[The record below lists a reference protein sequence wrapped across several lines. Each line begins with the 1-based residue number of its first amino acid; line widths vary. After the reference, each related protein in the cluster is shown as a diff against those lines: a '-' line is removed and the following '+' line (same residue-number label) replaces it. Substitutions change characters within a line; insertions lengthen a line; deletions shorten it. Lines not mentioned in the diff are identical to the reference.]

1 MIKILKIIG
10 EAILL
15 IVGGIEFTD
24 TIRTMKQQ
32 RTTT

>member
-10 EAILL
+10 EAMLL
-15 IVGGIEFTD
+15 IVGGIELTD

>member
-1 MIKILKIIG
+1 MIQLLKITG

-15 IVGGIEFTD
+15 IVGGIELTE
-24 TIRTMKQQ
+24 TIREMKQQ

>member
-15 IVGGIEFTD
+15 IVGGIELTD
-24 TIRTMKQQ
+24 TIRTLKK